1 MVFSS
6 IAFYAKNRCFTA
18 ELTGDSWLF
27 QVPTPAVCN
36 DTIELNFASYTHF
49 SRDSDDY
56 GSAISEDRTL
66 TEKYTELKR
75 QSFFLRSSNQFY
87 QTEVVGDSKR
97 DPNYFVGED
106 SYGAF
111 VTELRNPTSGAGFYI
126 VRAWNSSST
135 YVISSMLATDV

>member
-1 MVFSS
+1 MGFFLPSLP
-6 IAFYAKNRCFTA
+6 IKNRCFMA

-27 QVPTPAVCN
+27 QGPTPAVRN
-36 DTIELNFASYTHF
+36 EIIKLNFLSYTQF
-49 SRDSDDY
+49 SGDSDDY

-66 TEKYTELKR
+66 NEKYTELKR

-97 DPNYFVGED
+97 DPDYFVGED
-106 SYGAF
+106 SDSAF

-126 VRAWNSSST
+126 VRALDSTST
-135 YVISSMLATDV
+135 YVISIMLAANV